1 MSVLTDA
8 GAVFQSLP
16 EWQQRAV
23 LVALTLLVG
32 FLTIRIIIRTL
43 DRSLRRIP
51 RIDETLREFLDRL
64 VDVVAWSLLTVV
76 VLGTAG
82 VNVGALLGGLAI
94 GGFVLG
100 FALKDTLGNLAA
112 GVMLLFYR
120 PFNVG
125 DTITLGSN
133 EGEVTALGMALTTL
147 AAADGRLITVP
158 NGAVLGGAIV
168 NHTRSP
174 VRRADVL
181 VGISYDDDIDAAT
194 RAILEAVSADSRV
207 LADPAPGVRITGLGA
222 SSIDLQVRPW
232 VQTGDFWQTKADLN
246 ATVKRAV
253 EDAGCTIPFPQ
264 RDVHMHQVAG

>member
-1 MSVLTDA
+1 MTVLTDLQS
-8 GAVFQSLP
+8 GFQALP
-16 EWQQRAV
+16 DWQQRVV

-32 FLTIRIIIRTL
+32 FLAIRLIIRTL

-64 VDVVAWSLLTVV
+64 VDVVAWALLVVV
-76 VLGTAG
+76 VLGVAG

-125 DTITLGSN
+125 DVITLNGQD
-133 EGEVTALGMALTTL
+133 GAVAALGMALTTL
-147 AAADGRLITVP
+147 TAADGRLITVP
-158 NGAVLGGAIV
+158 NGAALGGVIV
-168 NHTRSP
+168 NHTRAAT
-174 VRRADVL
+174 RRVDMM
-181 VGISYDDDIDAAT
+181 VGIAYDDDIDAAT
-194 RAILEAVSADSRV
+194 RSILAALEADPRV
-207 LADPAPGVRITGLGA
+207 LPEPAPSVWISGLGD
-222 SSIDLQVRPW
+222 SSVDLQVRPW
-232 VQTGDFWQTKADLN
+232 VKTEDLWNAMADLR

-264 RDVHMHQVAG
+264 RDVHMHQVAA